1 MTRGVFPGSAYDDG
15 ALDSHAFDVHAVRRT
30 SGGITRG
37 VGARLQLG
45 SWLRH
50 SGSRPCVGIA
60 ALFGGL
66 LSAGLAAATEPR
78 AFTAGPTALGSREL
92 AAETAAD
99 ASGDRD
105 DRDTAP
111 AEPRRMYITGM
122 VGSTLGTAAPGAL
135 APPAQPVGTG
145 VSGQAAVGV
154 EIPRRVGTWRVEFE
168 GRRFSATGHAGGP
181 AGETGAGESAA
192 DANWATTANGWRELP
207 IVGDLAGYAGGGAGF
222 GTAGGRVG
230 PAWQAG
236 GGLAWAVTERVT
248 FDVGYRVHGAAPR
261 PAASPEGEVLF
272 AVRVFE
278 PFRGWRR

>member
-1 MTRGVFPGSAYDDG
+1 MTRSAFDDG

-30 SGGITRG
+30 CAGITRG
-37 VGARLQLG
+37 VGALLHVG

-50 SGSRPCVGIA
+50 PGSRPCICAA

-66 LSAGLAAATEPR
+66 MSPGLSVATEPR
-78 AFTAGPTALGSREL
+78 AFMAGPTPLGSREL
-92 AAETAAD
+92 AAETAAE
-99 ASGDRD
+99 ASEDRD

-111 AEPRRMYITGM
+111 AEPRRMYVTGM
-122 VGSTLGTAAPGAL
+122 VGSTLGTAAPGAP
-135 APPAQPVGTG
+135 ATPAQPVGTG

-168 GRRFSATGHAGGP
+168 GRRFAATGRAGGP
-181 AGETGAGESAA
+181 AGESRGGESVA
-192 DANWATTANGWRELP
+192 DGNWATTASGWRELP
-207 IVGDLAGYAGGGAGF
+207 LVGDLAGYAGGGAGF

-248 FDVGYRVHGAAPR
+248 FDVGYRVHGAAPL
-261 PAASPEGEVLF
+261 PAAGPEGEVLF

-278 PFRGWRR
+278 PLRGWRR